1 VTRRGSTVLTLPEEE
16 EEEEEEEGGEK
27 DSNFQDLCLLE

>member
-1 VTRRGSTVLTLPEEE
+1 MTRRGSTVLTLPEEE